1 MPFLDRRWLANS
13 LLSLEKT
20 QPKTRVLIHSQ
31 AVSCLLT
38 GILAFFHGIRP
49 SGVLVPPLSFPQE
62 AIVNATDRITSY
74 ESFISVS

>member
-1 MPFLDRRWLANS
+1 M
-13 LLSLEKT
+13 
-20 QPKTRVLIHSQ
+20 
-31 AVSCLLT
+31 SCLLT

-74 ESFISVS
+74 DIFISVS

>member
-20 QPKTRVLIHSQ
+20 QPKTRVFYSQ
-31 AVSCLLT
+31 TESCLLV
-38 GILAFFHGIRP
+38 GILTFFHSIRP
-49 SGVLVPPLSFPQE
+49 SEVLVPPLSFPQE

-74 ESFISVS
+74 EIFI